1 MLSLEGRIIIF
12 KTLAISKIVYRTFL
26 TAIRNS
32 LVEELQ
38 RIQKRLYGTRHVQ
51 KVVLKHYV
59 TIFKKGG
66 LKQVYIPS
74 KNFSLQCYW
83 FRKLCDENCHE
94 WKMILSHFI
103 SKYFGKSF
111 KFHLCLCF
119 DCELLI
125 KFPEFYKNILFKIVA
140 LFFSELPSCILSN
153 FLSFDKH
160 ISMEKQYHLFS
171 LFFWQRPNFCLPII
185 WLFDNNE
192 IIKPLSL
199 GAVYFGFNNTFNFK
213 WQQITYALP
222 PFWKKIIKETD
233 VENLLPLNNHLI
245 KKNILVLRN

>member
-140 LFFSELPSCILSN
+140 LFVFFPSYLLVFCQIFYRLISIFQWKNSIIFFHYFS
-153 FLSFDKH
+153 DKGL
-160 ISMEKQYHLFS
+160 IFVYQ
-171 LFFWQRPNFCLPII
+171 
-185 WLFDNNE
+185 LFDYL
-192 IIKPLSL
+192 ITMKLLSL
-199 GAVYFGFNNTFNFK
+199 
-213 WQQITYALP
+213 
-222 PFWKKIIKETD
+222 
-233 VENLLPLNNHLI
+233 
-245 KKNILVLRN
+245 